1 MTWRRNKTNCVD
13 KVLLRERIK
22 KKKTTSGRIQN
33 KQLEKSKKKKRQLN
47 MHQGL
52 VASAKKDD
60 SGRKCFSCLF

>member
-33 KQLEKSKKKKRQLN
+33 KQLETSKKKKK
-47 MHQGL
+47 
-52 VASAKKDD
+52 VS
-60 SGRKCFSCLF
+60 